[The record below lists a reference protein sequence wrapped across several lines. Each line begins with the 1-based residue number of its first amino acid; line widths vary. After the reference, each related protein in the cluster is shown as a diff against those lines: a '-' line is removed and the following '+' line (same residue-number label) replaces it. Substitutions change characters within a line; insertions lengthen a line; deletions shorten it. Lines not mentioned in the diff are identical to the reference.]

1 MSMGSMDMGMGLGM
15 SMGNGVPTLA
25 YMQKM
30 YWAAAGAVIA
40 IATVINVLVMAIYR
54 QR

>member
-1 MSMGSMDMGMGLGM
+1 MDMGMGLGV

-30 YWAAAGAVIA
+30 YWAAAGSVIA
-40 IATVINVLVMAIYR
+40 AATIVNVLVKAIYK